1 MKKIKF
7 LSGINAMFALAAV
20 ALATTF
26 TSCEK
31 EELSFNLKPQV
42 ATLTIDATVVVIEDG
57 KTVETKSFTKSE
69 TSQPGAS
76 IPAGSFAVSHSYTFK
91 DGKEVPLKESV
102 TYPTVLPGQN
112 VALTPTF
119 IISHNNVFPEQEYQT
134 VEVTSDGTP
143 GSEDTTGYFTNESN
157 YYAESTDVKYSF
169 NKGIQVVDSKVLPA
183 ATYEESYYIENYVKS
198 INTFEELTDIYQ
210 TSTVYSMTK
219 VVVTVTQNYVDSTIT
234 FYRKAVEG
242 STRAEDVEIG
252 WCKIR
257 NWGDHNVTSES
268 FNLSDDKPGHGHGHN
283 HGHGHGAEN
292 AGGGIIWE

>member
-57 KTVETKSFTKSE
+57 VKVETKSFTKSE

-76 IPAGSFAVSHSYTFK
+76 IAGGTFAVSHSYTFQ
-91 DGKEVPLKESV
+91 DGREETLKESV

-112 VALTPTF
+112 VYLTPTF
-119 IISHNNVFPEQEYQT
+119 ILSHNNEYE
-134 VEVTSDGTP
+134 VEEVPGDVKSD
-143 GSEDTTGYFTNESN
+143 SDVTTGSFKNESN
-157 YYAESTDVKYSF
+157 YYAESTEVKYSY
-169 NKGIQVVDSKVLPA
+169 KQGIEVVESKVFDEIA
-183 ATYEESYYIENYVKS
+183 
-198 INTFEELTDIYQ
+198 TFEEKYYIGNYIESINNCETKTGVY
-210 TSTVYSMTK
+210 TTPTVYSMTK
-219 VVVTVTQNYVDSTIT
+219 VVVTVTQNYEESTIT
-234 FYRKAVEG
+234 FYRKSADAD
-242 STRAEDVEIG
+242 TRAENVELG